1 MRERLVFCCLM
12 AWAAA
17 SHAAAPSVFIEE
29 LTWTELRDAQ
39 RAGKTTIIIPVG
51 GTEQSEIGRAHV

>member
-1 MRERLVFCCLM
+1 MRAGLVLCGLL

-29 LTWTELRDAQ
+29 LTWTELRDA
-39 RAGKTTIIIPVG
+39 
-51 GTEQSEIGRAHV
+51 